1 VANRGHG
8 SAKDSFHYS
17 DTAAFA
23 ATLEKLRVHYH
34 VPSLSAGIVYQK
46 DLVWYGGFGYAD
58 LDRKII
64 PGPTTTYHL
73 ASVTKTF
80 GSIILMQLVEQGKVS
95 LNDPVTKYGINLAG
109 RWGNDPRIEVKHLLT
124 HTAQGN
130 TLNGFKPGYS
140 FRYNGDFYSEL
151 GKVIAQ
157 GSGQSFG
164 ELVVNHI
171 IFPLH
176 LAHTAPS
183 LGDSVDFSL
192 TGYDKAQFI
201 KSVALPYDWKGGKLV
216 QIPYPKGFNPAAGLM
231 SCVQDLAV
239 YSIAI
244 DDTEFLKPATWQEV
258 FTPFRSP
265 TGHVFPYG
273 LGWFVKTYHGVK
285 FIWHTGWWFGFSA
298 LFIKVP
304 EQHLAFIL
312 LANSQDLSRPFYPKL
327 LNPFSHHLEKN
338 LYASRFAA
346 AFIKT
351 FVQVP

>member
-1 VANRGHG
+1 M
-8 SAKDSFHYS
+8 
-17 DTAAFA
+17 
-23 ATLEKLRVHYH
+23 HYH

-64 PGPTTTYHL
+64 PGPTTIYHL

-130 TLNGFKPGYS
+130 PLNGFKPGYS

-164 ELVVNHI
+164 ELVVSHI

-192 TGYDKAQFI
+192 DRLRQSTI
-201 KSVALPYDWKGGKLV
+201 H
-216 QIPYPKGFNPAAGLM
+216 QIRGLT
-231 SCVQDLAV
+231 L
-239 YSIAI
+239 
-244 DDTEFLKPATWQEV
+244 
-258 FTPFRSP
+258 
-265 TGHVFPYG
+265 
-273 LGWFVKTYHGVK
+273 
-285 FIWHTGWWFGFSA
+285 
-298 LFIKVP
+298 
-304 EQHLAFIL
+304 
-312 LANSQDLSRPFYPKL
+312 
-327 LNPFSHHLEKN
+327 
-338 LYASRFAA
+338 
-346 AFIKT
+346 
-351 FVQVP
+351 